1 MSHACTGDGRNVFIN
16 CPFTSDFRPL
26 FEAALFTI
34 IACGFNPR
42 TALEAADGSEVRIDK
57 IVRIAGES
65 RYSIHDL
72 SAVAIDTATGL
83 PRFNMPFELG
93 LVIGLKRSGVAKYRG
108 HSLLV
113 LEHTKYSYQK
123 CLSDI
128 AGQDTHAHGGE
139 VANLIPTIRNWLS
152 IEAASDVRRGG
163 ATIAR
168 QYAQFKRRMPGL
180 CREAGIRR
188 KDLSYLDLVQLMR
201 TWLAEAASVDERII
215 NLAMKKLLEFRR

>member
-1 MSHACTGDGRNVFIN
+1 MSPTNNGDSKNVFIN
-16 CPFTSDFRPL
+16 CPFTSEFRPL
-26 FEAALFTI
+26 FEAAVFTI

-42 TALEAADGSEVRIDK
+42 AALEAADGSEVRIDK

-72 SAVAIDTATGL
+72 SAVGIDTATGL

-93 LVIGLKRSGVAKYRG
+93 LVIGLKRSGVAKYRV

-113 LEHTKYSYQK
+113 LERTKYSCQK

-128 AGQDTHAHGGE
+128 AGQDTHAHDGE
-139 VANLIPTIRNWLS
+139 VTNLIPTIRNWLS
-152 IEAASDVRRGG
+152 IEATGGVHRGS

-168 QYAQFKRRMPGL
+168 LYAQFKKRMPGL

-188 KDLSYLDLVQLMR
+188 RDLSYLDLVQLMR
-201 TWLAEAASVDERII
+201 TWLTEVASLDKRAV
-215 NLAMKKLLEFRR
+215 NP